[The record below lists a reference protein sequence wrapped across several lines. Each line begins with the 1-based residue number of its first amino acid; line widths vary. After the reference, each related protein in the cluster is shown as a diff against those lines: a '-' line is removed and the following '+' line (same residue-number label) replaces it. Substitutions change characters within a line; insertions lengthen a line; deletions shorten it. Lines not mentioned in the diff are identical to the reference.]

1 VSILRL
7 CFENNQILIHSKSFY
22 CVYLLISTTSSSV
35 LSAPV
40 NPFFWRNASWGSVK
54 IGVHAH
60 MGERVTLRGA
70 GEGVIEGE
78 LGVCY
83 AT

>member
-22 CVYLLISTTSSSV
+22 CFYLLIATTSSSV
-35 LSAPV
+35 LSTPV

-54 IGVHAH
+54 IGVH